1 VKVCDSMSP
10 LGRPASGL
18 SPDDRDFPS
27 DKVRIRRQE
36 RDSVF
41 ETAVNWAIDPEN
53 GIDFVIIAGDLFETH
68 TPDPALVEYVL
79 SLLRR
84 LEGAG
89 YAQLPSQAI
98 TMRLHITIPYTENTV
113 ASGHGPEY
121 WFETPCLI
129 WYATSMSKVFPFLYT
144 LWLTQAASPRSAG
157 LRIPQ
162 AG

>member
-1 VKVCDSMSP
+1 MIRCLHLADLH
-10 LGRPASGL
+10 LGW
-18 SPDDRDFPS
+18 SPDDRTS
-27 DKVRIRRQE
+27 LLIKSESGRQE

-89 YAQLPSQAI
+89 DTHNY
-98 TMRLHITIPYTENTV
+98 R
-113 ASGHGPEY
+113 
-121 WFETPCLI
+121 
-129 WYATSMSKVFPFLYT
+129 
-144 LWLTQAASPRSAG
+144 PRQS
-157 LRIPQ
+157 R
-162 AG
+162 